1 MRGVVDTFP
10 QPPRKTWLDRTLSL
24 VTEVRPGEGVSAL
37 LLAANVFYLLA
48 FYSVLKVVRDALI
61 LSEAGAVIAS
71 YASAGQALLLLG
83 FIPAYSAFAS
93 RVNRVW
99 LISGVTLF
107 FASHLLIFY
116 ALGRAG
122 VPIGIAFFLWIGV
135 FNMVAVAQ
143 FWAFANDL
151 YTNDRGKRLF
161 PLVGVG
167 ATLGALAG
175 SGVTAFAFGGIGPY
189 NLMLIAAA
197 GLVVPVALTI
207 IVHRRESRAAHA
219 AAGDVA
225 VASGPTTAAGP
236 GRAAPATHDEPIG
249 KRGGF
254 ELVLKNRYLLLI
266 AMLVLASNLVNTLG
280 NFILNVMITE
290 EAAAVVAA
298 GAAGGLDARAVIG
311 TIAGT
316 VQTWV
321 NLLAFLLQ
329 TFVVSRVFKYIG
341 VRGALFVLPLIAL
354 GGYAAIAAL
363 PMLAIVRWSKTFENS
378 TDYSIQNT
386 TRQALFLPTSRE
398 AKYKAKQAIDSFF
411 LRTGDMLSAAVV
423 FAGTALA
430 FSVRQYA
437 LLNLV
442 VVVAWLAIA
451 LAIAREHRKLVPD
464 EIQDKAA

>member
-1 MRGVVDTFP
+1 MRAVVDTFAR
-10 QPPRKTWLDRTLSL
+10 PPRKTWLDRSLSL
-24 VTEVRPGEGVSAL
+24 VTDVRAGEGVSAL

-61 LSEAGAVIAS
+61 LSEAGAVVAS

-83 FIPAYSAFAS
+83 FVPAYSAFAS

-99 LISGVTLF
+99 LICGVTLF

-116 ALGRAG
+116 ALGMAG
-122 VPIGIAFFLWIGV
+122 VRIGIAFFLWIGV

-151 YTNDRGKRLF
+151 YNNERGKRLF

-175 SGVTAFAFGGIGPY
+175 SGLTAFAFGGIGPY
-189 NLMLIAAA
+189 VLMLIAAF
-197 GLVVPVALTI
+197 GLLVPVALTI
-207 IVHRRESRAAHA
+207 IVHRRESRASRAPTPVEA
-219 AAGDVA
+219 GAVSAAGRKDH
-225 VASGPTTAAGP
+225 
-236 GRAAPATHDEPIG
+236 RQDDEPIG

-254 ELVLKNRYLLLI
+254 ELVLKDRYLLLI
-266 AMLVLASNLVNTLG
+266 AVLVLASNLVNTLG
-280 NFILNVMITE
+280 NFILNVMIIDD
-290 EAAAVVAA
+290 AAARVAA
-298 GAAGGLDARAVIG
+298 GAAGGLDQRALIG
-311 TIAGT
+311 TMAGT

-321 NLLAFLLQ
+321 NLLAFVLQ

-363 PMLAIVRWSKTFENS
+363 PMLAVVRWSKTFENS

-386 TRQALFLPTSRE
+386 TRHALFLPTSRE

-442 VVVAWLAIA
+442 VVAAWLVVAV
-451 LAIAREHRKLVPD
+451 AIAREHRKLAPAD
-464 EIQDKAA
+464 ARDKAA